1 MKKNSLIALAAMTM
15 LLLCSIA
22 ANAHEFILKPVQLNI
37 ESGHKLGFSV
47 IASHVFMI
55 SEEAEPA
62 EQVEISLIEKDSRS
76 NVIVQK
82 NDMLQTLDG
91 AVELKKQGTV
101 ILAGHRKGMIWSQ
114 TTQGFKQT
122 GKKELQGVISSGKY
136 EKFCKT
142 LINVGKSDDGYKK
155 VIGHKLEIVP
165 VSDPSEAAINKD
177 LIFKIIYDGK
187 PLSAG
192 VYATYD
198 GFSSNP
204 NTYAYFTEA
213 NEEGM
218 AKVKITHPGVWM
230 VRVEQKSKE
239 VTDDYDEH
247 LIRAVLVFGVN

>member
-1 MKKNSLIALAAMTM
+1 MKRNSFIGLMAMAV
-15 LLLCSIA
+15 LLLCGIT
-22 ANAHEFILKPVQLNI
+22 ANAHEFILRPVQFDA
-37 ESGHKLGFSV
+37 EPGHKLGFSV
-47 IASHVFMI
+47 LASHVFMV

-76 NVIVQK
+76 NVSVRK

-91 AVELKKQGTV
+91 MIELKKQGTV

-114 TTQGFKQT
+114 TTQGWKQA

-142 LINVGKSDDGYKK
+142 LINVGKADDGYKK

-165 VSDPSEAAINKD
+165 VSDPSEAVVGKY
-177 LIFKIIYDGK
+177 LTFRIIYDGK

-204 NTYAYFTEA
+204 NTYCYFTEA

-230 VRVEQKSKE
+230 VRTEQKSKE
-239 VTDDYDEH
+239 VTEDYDEH